1 MIFVGKSYRSR
12 DKMLKVTF
20 AQTTRVLKGHLMK
33 TGGIIAQWFPHLLLH
48 PAAPG
53 SIPSITYFFPEER
66 IVDVPNQLCCFE
78 ESGQWLDYVDGT
90 HLVLGLVLCLDWVC
104 RFFK

>member
-53 SIPSITYFFPEER
+53 SIPSITYFFQRKELLMFLINFAASR
-66 IVDVPNQLCCFE
+66 KVV
-78 ESGQWLDYVDGT
+78 SGLIM
-90 HLVLGLVLCLDWVC
+90 LMEPI
-104 RFFK
+104 